1 MRWRRSAGRA
11 GPIALPSP
19 GVVLGPELVR
29 RLGLF
34 AARFHAARERREG
47 GGKAA
52 LQGIGTEFVAYRPYR
67 PGEDLR
73 QLDWGLFARLRRP
86 FVRVA
91 RREASERWVVL
102 CDTSASMGVGV
113 PGKLQCAAEVAA
125 ALATCGARA
134 GASVVVACSGGG
146 ELELRRRGA
155 LGALLRFLEGRRAE
169 GERGL
174 AALLCEPARLRGA
187 GRVFALGDLFDVE
200 PDDLLRLGGRAR
212 ELACAQILAPEE
224 LVPDAG
230 PVEWVDAEGAGR
242 MEVAV
247 DARVRALY
255 EERLSRRLERW
266 RGACARHGV
275 PYRCFT
281 SATPFER
288 VVLALLAS

>member
-1 MRWRRSAGRA
+1 VIGDPVLSPDVRNAIVEAGTLAPSGDNLQPWIVKWRQDALRVSVDPARDRS
-11 GPIALPSP
+11 L
-19 GVVLGPELVR
+19 
-29 RLGLF
+29 
-34 AARFHAARERREG
+34 
-47 GGKAA
+47 
-52 LQGIGTEFVAYRPYR
+52 YNY
-67 PGEDLR
+67 
-73 QLDWGLFARLRRP
+73 
-86 FVRVA
+86 
-91 RREASERWVVL
+91 
-102 CDTSASMGVGV
+102 
-113 PGKLQCAAEVAA
+113 
-125 ALATCGARA
+125 
-134 GASVVVACSGGG
+134 
-146 ELELRRRGA
+146 RRRASLIAVGA
-155 LGALLRFLEGRRAE
+155 MVENMVIAA
-169 GERGL
+169 GEHGL

-242 MEVAV
+242 MDVAV

-266 RGACARHGV
+266 RGACARHRV

-288 VVLALLAS
+288 VVLALLVS